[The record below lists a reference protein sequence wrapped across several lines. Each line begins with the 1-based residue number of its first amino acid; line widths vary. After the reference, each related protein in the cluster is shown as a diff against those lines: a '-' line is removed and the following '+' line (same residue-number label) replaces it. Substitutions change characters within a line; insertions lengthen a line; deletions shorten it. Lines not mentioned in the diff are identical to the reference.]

1 MTEHRPITSSAGLNA
16 PEQQSPPT
24 RLGLAALDD
33 EGRREYWSSL
43 ALRCTPGLGQ
53 RSICA
58 LLDCF
63 GSAWEAV
70 QNPHDWD
77 DAGVGA
83 DKVRA
88 FLSERWRSIA
98 RPEWEAAR
106 RFPGQIILWTDP
118 RFPQRLKALDDA
130 PSLLY
135 ALGDIALLD
144 APCVAVVGSRKA
156 SNAAMD
162 FVSLIAE
169 ELSQAGITVVSGMAF
184 GIDARAHRAA
194 LHGAGRTIAVLAGGA
209 DVPYPTSHTELHGRI
224 REQGL
229 VISEC
234 APGSPAHA
242 KTFPRRN
249 RIVSGL
255 SLGVLMA
262 EAEHEKSGSL
272 ITARLAAEQGRP
284 VYVPAPEALR
294 GTYREGTKSL
304 LMQGAMPIWQAGDLM
319 ADLFPHLK
327 HALSTMS
334 SEERRKTLE
343 DVTAIGNTAQQAP
356 PCPERTV
363 TCPAPCRPY
372 FKAVPAPADEARPQS
387 RPPHTVQ
394 ERAPSPARPAM
405 PLPPE
410 EAFLC
415 DLLSAQPLSPDDLLL
430 AAQEQDVMWTA
441 PRLLSTLM
449 IMEVKK
455 LVRRRPDSR
464 YEVCS

>member
-1 MTEHRPITSSAGLNA
+1 MSEHRPITPSAGLNA
-16 PEQQSPPT
+16 PEQQGPSV
-24 RLGLAALDD
+24 RLGLALLDD

-53 RSICA
+53 RSVCA

-88 FLSERWRSIA
+88 FLSERWRSSA

-106 RFPGQIILWTDP
+106 RFPGHIILWTDP

-156 SNAAMD
+156 SNAALD
-162 FVSLIAE
+162 FVSRTAE
-169 ELSQAGITVVSGMAF
+169 ELSRAGITVVSGMAF

-209 DVPYPTSHTELHGRI
+209 DVPYPSSHTELHGRI

-229 VISEC
+229 VVSEC

-249 RIVSGL
+249 RIISGL
-255 SLGVLMA
+255 SLGVLIA

-284 VYVPAPEALR
+284 VYVPAPDALR

-327 HALSTMS
+327 HALSAMGREDTH
-334 SEERRKTLE
+334 KTPE
-343 DVTAIGNTAQQAP
+343 AEAGNDAL
-356 PCPERTV
+356 PERADACT
-363 TCPAPCRPY
+363 APRRPY
-372 FKAVPAPADEARPQS
+372 QKAASEPALSHRPLEGLNDAVPENAYPAPARQAK
-387 RPPHTVQ
+387 
-394 ERAPSPARPAM
+394 
-405 PLPPE
+405 PLLPE
-410 EAFLC
+410 EAFLSA
-415 DLLSAQPLSPDDLLL
+415 LLCAQPLSPDDLLL
-430 AAQEQDVMWTA
+430 AAQEQDDAWTA

-449 IMEVKK
+449 VMEVKK

-464 YEVCS
+464 YEVCP

>member
-1 MTEHRPITSSAGLNA
+1 MNETRPSAPSAGLNA
-16 PEQQSPPT
+16 PERQSPSVP
-24 RLGLAALDD
+24 LGLAALDD

-83 DKVRA
+83 DKVKS
-88 FLSERWRSIA
+88 FLSEQWRIAA

-106 RFPGQIILWTDP
+106 HFQGHIILWTDP
-118 RFPQRLKALDDA
+118 RFPQRLKTLDDA
-130 PSLLY
+130 PILLY

-144 APCVAVVGSRKA
+144 APSVAIVGSRKA
-156 SNAAMD
+156 SNAALS
-162 FVSLIAE
+162 FVSRVAE
-169 ELSQAGITVVSGMAF
+169 ELSQAGITVVSGMAI
-184 GIDARAHRAA
+184 GIDARAHRSA

-209 DVPYPTSHTELHGRI
+209 DVPYPASHTELHGKI
-224 REQGL
+224 RELGL
-229 VISEC
+229 IVSEC

-327 HALSTMS
+327 HALSTMAREARLDQHDAVS
-334 SEERRKTLE
+334 VK
-343 DVTAIGNTAQQAP
+343 NTAQDKP
-356 PCPERTV
+356 RPEERPAA
-363 TCPAPCRPY
+363 CPAQGHTPR
-372 FKAVPAPADEARPQS
+372 KAVSAPTGAPHSVDSSARIAQKS
-387 RPPHTVQ
+387 RPV
-394 ERAPSPARPAM
+394 AP
-405 PLPPE
+405 LLPE
-410 EAFLC
+410 EAFLH
-415 DLLSAQPLSPDDLLL
+415 DLLSPLPLSPDDLLL
-430 AAQEQDVMWTA
+430 AAQEQDAAWSA

-455 LVRRRPDSR
+455 LVRRLPDSR